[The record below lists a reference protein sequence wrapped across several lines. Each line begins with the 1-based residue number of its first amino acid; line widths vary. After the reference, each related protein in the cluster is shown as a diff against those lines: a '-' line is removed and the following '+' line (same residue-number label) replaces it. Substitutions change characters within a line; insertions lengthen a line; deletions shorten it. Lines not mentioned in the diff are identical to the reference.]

1 MQHYASIIIDNLWIR
16 QSETWKKST
25 ILLHYFS
32 NPHHETIVYITSC
45 FGVDDSFFE
54 DVDNDLSG
62 YKVYRANPKNVNE
75 ANLLA
80 ELHKSSKVVL
90 IWLMKYT
97 DQVRVSVWFLE
108 WFWYNG
114 CPW

>member
-1 MQHYASIIIDNLWIR
+1 MIIYDSDKVKL
-16 QSETWKKST
+16 EKKVQYYYIISV
-25 ILLHYFS
+25 IHIMRLLLL
-32 NPHHETIVYITSC
+32 TIVCITSC

-54 DVDNDLSG
+54 DVDNDLSS

-90 IWLMKYT
+90 I
-97 DQVRVSVWFLE
+97 
-108 WFWYNG
+108 
-114 CPW
+114 

>member
-1 MQHYASIIIDNLWIR
+1 MIIYDSDKVKL
-16 QSETWKKST
+16 EKKVQYYYIISV
-25 ILLHYFS
+25 IHIMRLLLL
-32 NPHHETIVYITSC
+32 TIVYITSC